1 MANIRK
7 SSARESKNH
16 KARNGM
22 RVSNRNIFVV
32 VATIG
37 NKSNKRGGK

>member
-16 KARNGM
+16 KSRNGM
-22 RVSNRNIFVV
+22 RVSNRSIFTI

-37 NKSNKRGGK
+37 NKSKKESK